1 MNVVAALAGLA
12 AWELL
17 FALFLGKWL
26 SSFWFFRIHGLSVV
40 GLLVVAA
47 GSAISYVEFHGLGSQ
62 EGVVRQGEPRPRV
75 ALTFDDGP
83 HPVYTA
89 QVLDILGEHDIKAT
103 FFLVG
108 RHVLKYPE
116 TAKRIEQEG
125 HDIGNH
131 TFTHKDLLT
140 AKRRILLSEVDK
152 TDEAIYKITGVQTK
166 LFRPPRGALGPA
178 CRRALVEKG
187 YRIVLWTVSAADW
200 SGISPKA
207 IAARVLRYT
216 KPGGIVLFHDSGALV
231 RSEGA
236 SRGNTVKALAEVIE
250 KLRAKGFEIVPVS
263 SMLSDLAAAE
273 ALALEDGRAAQAP
286 SLF

>member
-1 MNVVAALAGLA
+1 M
-12 AWELL
+12 
-17 FALFLGKWL
+17 
-26 SSFWFFRIHGLSVV
+26 
-40 GLLVVAA
+40 
-47 GSAISYVEFHGLGSQ
+47 
-62 EGVVRQGEPRPRV
+62 

-89 QVLDILGEHDIKAT
+89 QVLDILREYDIKAT

-116 TAKRIEQEG
+116 MAKRIEQEG

-140 AKRRILLSEVDK
+140 AKRRVLLSEVDK
-152 TDEAIYKITGVQTK
+152 TDKAIHEVTGISTK

-207 IAARVLRYT
+207 ITARVMRYT

-273 ALALEDGRAAQAP
+273 ALAFEEGRSVRAP
-286 SLF
+286 SLS